1 MIQIP
6 KDFQDS
12 QEIDV
17 SLEFPCACEYMCNA
31 LKQKA
36 PTHTCTFARIH
47 TSTQKKPCTQMFKT
61 EKKFKTIQMSLSN
74 ELKNK
79 TYHVILLISRK
90 K

>member
-47 TSTQKKPCTQMFKT
+47 TSTHKKNHVHKCSKQKKNLKPFKCP
-61 EKKFKTIQMSLSN
+61 
-74 ELKNK
+74 
-79 TYHVILLISRK
+79 
-90 K
+90 